1 LEQELE
7 IFGLMMWFVVVMRHH
22 WMAVILSLGAEL
34 IVDMTRT
41 SVSFVEVC
49 TIDYI
54 VLIGRKECE

>member
-1 LEQELE
+1 
-7 IFGLMMWFVVVMRHH
+7 
-22 WMAVILSLGAEL
+22 MAVILSLGAEL

-54 VLIGRKECE
+54 VLIGREECE